1 MIKIISGKYKGRNL
15 HDVPDKYVR
24 PTQAKVRK
32 SMLQILEPF
41 HGLKVLDL
49 FAGVGTLG
57 IEALSRGASHLT
69 SVEKNSLV
77 FQNLVRNIDTI
88 CSEDDVVLKQYDVNR
103 FLSTSIQLFDII
115 IADPPYGKYTFEELL
130 DGVKSHL
137 KKDGI
142 FCMETKRCTV
152 DESIDVRIKMY
163 GNTQVL
169 FWRNV
174 A

>member
-57 IEALSRGASHLT
+57 IEALSRGAIHLT

-77 FQNLVRNIDTI
+77 FQNLLKNIETI
-88 CSEDDVVLKQYDVNR
+88 CSTDDVVLKQYDVNR
-103 FLSTSIQLFDII
+103 FLSTSLEMFDVI
-115 IADPPYGKYTFEELL
+115 IADPPYGKFSFEELL
-130 DGVKSHL
+130 ELVKPHLVKDGV
-137 KKDGI
+137 
-142 FCMETKRCTV
+142 FCMETKRCTI
-152 DESIDVRIKMY
+152 DETINVRIKKY
-163 GNTQVL
+163 GNTHVL